1 MTRRD
6 NVTFDLFSV
15 PQPAAPISAGMD
27 YRSTVS
33 RMVSQ
38 MLDEADTAGMHR
50 ADVAAECS
58 RLVGKDISKYMV
70 DAYSSPAREDYNA
83 PAYLMPALESACA
96 THAFSGWI
104 AEVRGGQLL
113 IGAEALNAELGRLEQ
128 IKHATAVRIR
138 DLKRAMGEH
147 L

>member
-6 NVTFDLFSV
+6 SVTLELFQV
-15 PQPAAPISAGMD
+15 PQPAAPVEAGMD
-27 YRSTVS
+27 YRATVS
-33 RMVSQ
+33 RMVSD
-38 MLDEADTAGMHR
+38 MLDGAGMER
-50 ADVAAECS
+50 AVVSAECS
-58 RLVGKDISKYMV
+58 RLVGKEVSKYML
-70 DAYSSPAREDYNA
+70 DAYSSPARADYNA
-83 PAYLMPALESACA
+83 PAYLMPALEAACA
-96 THAFSGWI
+96 THAFSAWI
-104 AEVRGGQLL
+104 ADVRGGQLL